1 MDLFNNN
8 AVNIDVLKQR
18 AFNYRW
24 AEVPDGV
31 IPLTAADPDFGVA
44 QEIREAIIHYTEAGY
59 FCYTPK
65 LGMPEFIEAI
75 QRYLYETKGEE
86 VEKECIL
93 PIDSAARGMYIIAE
107 ALLTAGDDAIVFNP
121 VDFLFKKSVEHA
133 GANPVLF
140 PANVVNGKIDLS
152 DLETY
157 ITGKTKMICLC
168 NPHNPLGL
176 LYEKD
181 DLQLILDLA
190 EKYDLWIMNDEIWS
204 DIIYPEKPFL
214 SILNVDQTKN
224 YRVFSVYGF
233 SKSFGIAGLRAG
245 CIYCNNKKIFEK
257 IIEASCVRETAGGIG
272 SLSQIAGIA
281 CLNDSRY
288 WLDAFKKHL
297 TEMRDYLCERVNLM
311 PGISCRRP
319 EATYLAYVDIRSF
332 EMNSEAFVNYIC
344 KSSNVQLIPGGE
356 KFFGS
361 NSEGYIRICFATSKE
376 ILKEGLDRLE
386 QGIQLLLSDKQNSGK
401 IEGYRRKFP

>member
-1 MDLFNNN
+1 MDLFNND
-8 AVNIDVLKQR
+8 AVKLDVLKQR

-44 QEIREAIIHYTEAGY
+44 KEIREAIIQYTQAGY
-59 FCYTPK
+59 FSYTPQ
-65 LGMPEFIEAI
+65 LGLPQFIEAI

-86 VEKECIL
+86 VDRECIL

-121 VDFLFKKSVEHA
+121 VDYLFRKSVEHA
-133 GANPVLF
+133 GANPISF

-152 DLETY
+152 QLENY
-157 ITGKTKMICLC
+157 ITDKTRMICLC

-176 LYEKD
+176 LYDKE
-181 DLQLILDLA
+181 DLDLILELA
-190 EKYDLWIMNDEIWS
+190 EKYDLWIMNDEIWA
-204 DIIYPEKPFL
+204 DIVYPEKPFL
-214 SILNVDQTKN
+214 SILNIDKTKN
-224 YRVFSVYGF
+224 HRIFSVYGF
-233 SKSFGIAGLRAG
+233 SKSFGVAGLRAG
-245 CIYCNNKKIFEK
+245 CIYCDNKKIFEK
-257 IIEASCVRETAGGIG
+257 IIAAACVMETAGGIS
-272 SLSQIAGIA
+272 SLSQVAGIA

-288 WLDAFKKHL
+288 WLEAFKKHL
-297 TEMRDYLCERVNLM
+297 TEMRNYLCERVNAM
-311 PGISCRRP
+311 PEISCRVP

-332 EMNSEAFVNYIC
+332 EMKSEAFVNYISQNS
-344 KSSNVQLIPGGE
+344 KVYLIPGGK

-386 QGIQLLLSDKQNSGK
+386 GGIQRLLSEK
-401 IEGYRRKFP
+401 

>member
-8 AVNIDVLKQR
+8 AVKLDVLKRR

-44 QEIREAIIHYTEAGY
+44 KEIREAIIQYTEAGY
-59 FCYTPK
+59 FSYTPK
-65 LGMPEFIEAI
+65 LGLPEFIEAI
-75 QRYLYETKGEE
+75 HRYLYETKGEK
-86 VEKECIL
+86 VNKECIL

-121 VDFLFKKSVEHA
+121 VDFLFRKSVEHA
-133 GANPVLF
+133 GANPILF

-152 DLETY
+152 QLEAY

-176 LYEKD
+176 LYEKE

-204 DIIYPEKPFL
+204 DIVYPEKPFL
-214 SILNVDQTKN
+214 SILNVDRTKN
-224 YRVFSVYGF
+224 DRIFSVYGF

-245 CIYCNNKKIFEK
+245 CIYCDNNDFFEK
-257 IIEASCVRETAGGIG
+257 IIEASCVMETAGGIS
-272 SLSQIAGIA
+272 SLSQVAGMA
-281 CLNDSRY
+281 CLNESRY
-288 WLDAFKKHL
+288 WLEAFKKHL
-297 TEMRDYLCERVNLM
+297 TEMRDYLCERVNLI
-311 PGISCRRP
+311 PGISCRVP
-319 EATYLAYVDIRSF
+319 EATYLAYVDVRSF
-332 EMNSEAFVNYIC
+332 GMTSEAFVNYIS
-344 KSSNVQLIPGGE
+344 KNSNVYLIPGGE

-361 NSEGYIRICFATSKE
+361 NSEGYIRICFATSQE
-376 ILKEGLDRLE
+376 ILKAGLDRLE
-386 QGIQLLLSDKQNSGK
+386 KGIHMLLSEKQDSK
-401 IEGYRRKFP
+401 

>member
-1 MDLFNNN
+1 MDLFNNK
-8 AVNIDVLKQR
+8 AVQLDILKQR

-44 QEIREAIIHYTEAGY
+44 TEIRDAIIRYTEGGY
-59 FCYTPK
+59 FSYTPK
-65 LGMPEFIEAI
+65 LGLPEFIEAI

-86 VEKECIL
+86 VDKECIL

-107 ALLTAGDDAIVFNP
+107 ALLTAGDEAIIFNP

-133 GANPVLF
+133 GANPIMF
-140 PANVVNGKIDLS
+140 PASVVNGKIDLS
-152 DLETY
+152 QLETY
-157 ITGKTKMICLC
+157 ITDKTKMICLC

-176 LYEKD
+176 LYEKE
-181 DLQLILDLA
+181 DLRLILELA
-190 EKYDLWIMNDEIWS
+190 EKYDLWIMNDEIWA
-204 DIIYPEKPFL
+204 DIVYPEKPFL
-214 SILNVDQTKN
+214 SILNVDKTKN
-224 YRVFSVYGF
+224 YRIFSVYGL

-245 CIYCNNKKIFEK
+245 CIYCDNKVIFEK
-257 IIEASCVRETAGGIG
+257 IIKASCVMETAGGIS
-272 SLSQIAGIA
+272 SLSQVAGIA

-288 WLDAFKKHL
+288 WLDGFKQHL
-297 TEMRDYLCERVNLM
+297 TEMRDYLCERVNSM
-311 PGISCRRP
+311 PGISCRVP
-319 EATYLAYVDIRSF
+319 QATYLAYVDIRSF
-332 EMNSEAFVNYIC
+332 GMESEAFVNYLS
-344 KSSNVQLIPGGE
+344 KNNNVYLIPGGE

-386 QGIQLLLSDKQNSGK
+386 KGIRTLFSNK
-401 IEGYRRKFP
+401 